1 MSDPPLGPVQITPR
15 EIYDQLVLLRDTVRE
30 LVNQNADVA
39 GDVRDHE
46 SRLRHL
52 EARQWPLPAAA
63 VLLSLAALGA
73 ALLPQLVN

>member
-1 MSDPPLGPVQITPR
+1 MSDPLGPVQITPR

-30 LVNQNADVA
+30 LVNQNREHAADVK
-39 GDVRDHE
+39 DHE

-63 VLLSLAALGA
+63 VLLSAAALGV
-73 ALLPQLVN
+73 ALLPQLIN